1 MTNHEEKKMLKKVL
15 VSVIAAGALTVS
27 LAGVAWAAPPDDPGP
42 PPDPGSGQ
50 GPGGLGHPPGVE
62 VRAVTD
68 DGERLSVPDAID
80 AITHL
85 GAFGPGAYL
94 KVGAGLP
101 ACGRGNGP
109 QPATTSC
116 P

>member
-1 MTNHEEKKMLKKVL
+1 MLKKVV
-15 VSVIAAGALTVS
+15 VSVIAAGALTVP

-42 PPDPGSGQ
+42 PPDAGSGR

-62 VRAVTD
+62 VRAVTDDVTD

-109 QPATTSC
+109 QPATISC